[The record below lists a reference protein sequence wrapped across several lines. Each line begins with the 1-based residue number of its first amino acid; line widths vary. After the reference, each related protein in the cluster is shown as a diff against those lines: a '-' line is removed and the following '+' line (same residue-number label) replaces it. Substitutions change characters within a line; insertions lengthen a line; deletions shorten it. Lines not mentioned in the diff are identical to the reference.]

1 MRGPVQRGAGDI
13 GAEDP
18 QFPEQVL
25 RRPGVAL
32 AAGFALDQRAVD
44 AAAVGAAAVI
54 IDGIDEKF
62 KDEPDLL
69 AFGRFGRDL
78 GEEKLRGSVD
88 LRLHPVQR
96 GGFGGGAEGVFA
108 AAADGGQGA
117 AVFQPEEFRMVV
129 I

>member
-1 MRGPVQRGAGDI
+1 MRVPVQRGAGDI

-18 QFPEQVL
+18 QLPEQVL

-78 GEEKLRGSVD
+78 GEENS
-88 LRLHPVQR
+88 
-96 GGFGGGAEGVFA
+96 A
-108 AAADGGQGA
+108 AASISACIPSNSEGSA
-117 AVFQPEEFRMVV
+117 EVRKAYSLRPPAVVRVPPFSSQKNSGWS
-129 I
+129 